1 MSYDLS
7 AFDPKPDN
15 AIGVDANGDRTFGF
29 LSANGLVEIEVP
41 TPAGS
46 QHPTERMHAKDF
58 GAHVVRKIESAF
70 GPDYLDQKQDPVQN
84 LHHYVGVVKGL
95 QLWTGALFADWM
107 NWPGSLKK
115 PRTSENFSPQKSNPF
130 CITWTLNGGR
140 P

>member
-95 QLWTGALFADWM
+95 QLMDRGTIRRLDELAGKFEKATDKREFFA
-107 NWPGSLKK
+107 SEVK
-115 PRTSENFSPQKSNPF
+115 PFLHNLDPKR
-130 CITWTLNGGR
+130 R
-140 P
+140 